1 MKKQAK
7 AQPMALLA
15 KTFSGLE
22 QVLAGE
28 LNALGAAGVTP
39 MRRAVAFEGDLGM
52 MYKTN
57 YWCRTALSIMR
68 HLEEFTF
75 SNKEDFLEKVKQVP
89 WSEYF
94 DVKKTISVH
103 PVAHR
108 SELFNNTMFLAQ
120 LTKDGIADH
129 FREKSG
135 ERPSVS
141 NTEPDIRINVYVNQE
156 KCSLSLDS
164 SGDALFK
171 RGYRKATGGAPIN
184 EILAAALII
193 LSGWDKTSTFLDPM
207 CGSGTFSI
215 EAGMMAANMAP
226 AMHRKT
232 FGFSHWKDFDPE
244 LLANLQQE
252 AREMVTPVKGKIL
265 ASDIHGKTLDI
276 ARQNVM
282 EAGLMGQIRVQR
294 NDFFNFTPPPENGW
308 VILNPPYGHRIQ
320 QKDLPE
326 FYQKIGDTLK
336 QKFAGYKAGLFS
348 AELEAMKKV
357 GLKPSAKFR
366 LYNGPLE
373 SLFLVYELFEGKHK
387 EHVAKTR
394 PKRPRIKR
402 EN

>member
-1 MKKQAK
+1 
-7 AQPMALLA
+7 MALLA
-15 KTFSGLE
+15 KTFAGLE
-22 QVLAGE
+22 QVLADE
-28 LNALGAAGVTP
+28 LSALGAANVKP
-39 MRRAVAFEGDLGM
+39 LRRAVSFEGDLKM
-52 MYKTN
+52 LYKTN
-57 YWCRTALSIMR
+57 YWCRTALSILRQMD
-68 HLEEFTF
+68 EFTF
-75 SNKEDFLEKVKQVP
+75 TSREVFLEKVKQVP

-94 DVKKTISVH
+94 DVKKSISVN

-129 FREKSG
+129 FREKTG
-135 ERPSVS
+135 ERPNVS
-141 NTEPDIRINVYVNQE
+141 TNEPDIRINVYVNQDN
-156 KCSLSLDS
+156 CSVSLDS
-164 SGDALFK
+164 SGEALFK

-184 EILAAALII
+184 EVLGAALVIM
-193 LSGWDKTSTFLDPM
+193 SGWDKTSTFLDPM

-226 AMHRKT
+226 AMYRKT
-232 FGFSHWKDFDPE
+232 FGFSHWKDFDAP
-244 LLANLQQE
+244 LLAALRQE
-252 AREMVTPVKGKIL
+252 AKEMVTPVKGRIL

-276 ARQNVM
+276 ARQNIM
-282 EAGLMGQIRVQR
+282 EAGLMGQVKVQR

-308 VILNPPYGHRIQ
+308 VLLNPPYGHRIQ

-373 SLFLVYELFEGKHK
+373 SLFVVYDLFEGKHK

-394 PKRPRIKR
+394 PKRPRIKPQ
-402 EN
+402 E